1 MAVAT
6 GAVHKGGAWFKF
18 GEHQWQGQPNVVK
31 AIKEDANLEAMQ
43 LKRSLALALNGG
55 EVE

>member
-31 AIKEDANLEAMQ
+31 AIKEDADLEAMIEEE
-43 LKRSLALALNGG
+43 LGLGAERRGS
-55 EVE
+55 